1 MHGGAER
8 TTTPQMQV
16 NNRKKSKNVVKFL
29 CTLLCMNYCYEIS
42 HSVNVLLSDHQNIKK
57 SHLQFLRIIY
67 KNWVTSPVTISLH
80 WSAERRM
87 IPNSTYLF
95 SGNHIKIQDD
105 WCLFIDARSNNQS
118 CYNLSQP
125 VVVTKILH
133 IVHVQYSIAITVIA
147 TPSICQCSVK
157 GKFWKLV

>member
-1 MHGGAER
+1 MYKLTCMVVLKER
-8 TTTPQMQV
+8 QLRISMQV

-42 HSVNVLLSDHQNIKK
+42 HSVNVLLSDHKNIKK

-67 KNWVTSPVTISLH
+67 KNWVTSPVTMISLH
-80 WSAERRM
+80 CSAERRM
-87 IPNSTYLF
+87 ISNSTYLF

-125 VVVTKILH
+125 VVVTKILQE
-133 IVHVQYSIAITVIA
+133 VPVQYCISITVMQRPLFVSA
-147 TPSICQCSVK
+147 V
-157 GKFWKLV
+157 